1 MLNKVGLAVF
11 LFISAMVLVTPAVAQ
26 RTVWQIDSEHSTARL
41 FLASSKNPDDGD
53 NVGVARTSG
62 LIEQA
67 GDPTGSDFDFTICP
81 ADKTIDQSGN
91 NSDYTVITFT
101 STHVVPVNEK
111 TFRVTGQLTLSYL
124 ERSATSAPSEDYSG
138 AVYGAAVHRSVTRE
152 AVFEFQQG
160 SAAGIQKAKGN
171 TAEWLGSSTT
181 IGEDFPQLL
190 NVVSSTNWP
199 TFVADEKCTTPSSVG
214 EDYSGATCTGETIQ
228 RSARAD
234 DQCAVPSVGEDFMGE
249 MCAKSSAV
257 QVANEVQIKL
267 DLHLNTTALAM
278 VAISGQ

>member
-1 MLNKVGLAVF
+1 MLNKVAVAVF
-11 LFISAMVLVTPAVAQ
+11 LFISAMVFVSPVVAQ
-26 RTVWQIDSEHSTARL
+26 RTAWQIDSEHSTARL
-41 FLASSKNPDDGD
+41 FLASSKNPDAGD

-67 GDPTGSDFDFTICP
+67 GDPTVSDFDFTIYP
-81 ADKTIDQSGN
+81 ADKTIDRSGN
-91 NSDYTVITFT
+91 NPGYTVITFK
-101 STHVVPVNEK
+101 STHVVPVSEK
-111 TFRVTGQLTLSYL
+111 SFRVTGQLTLSYV
-124 ERSATSAPSEDYSG
+124 ERFATTAPSEDYSG
-138 AVYGAAVHRSVTRE
+138 AVHGAVVHRSVTRE
-152 AVFEFQQG
+152 AVFEFQQA

-199 TFVADEKCTTPSSVG
+199 TFVADEKCTTPSYVG

-234 DQCAVPSVGEDFMGE
+234 AQCAVPSVGEDFADA
-249 MCAKSSAV
+249 MCAETSPV

-278 VAISGQ
+278 AAISGQ